1 LDPEQDCVICVNL
14 LGSCYGSTGPGSV
27 NPETGRVYG
36 PDFPLIS
43 LRDNVRAQSQ
53 LLQSLGI
60 ERLRLVL
67 GASIGGMQALEWAIL
82 YPEQVDRA
90 LILAVAPLNAY
101 GIGLNH
107 LQRQAIE
114 TDPLWQGGSYS
125 PENPPRRGLALA
137 RQIAMISYK
146 SPQLFSSRFGRKP
159 NRNGEDPWGL
169 DEQRGGLRAGRFDIG
184 GYLDHQGEVFIKR
197 FDANSYLAI
206 LRMME
211 TWDPALGFSSA
222 EEALQRVKAE
232 LTFVGIRSDNLFP
245 AAEVHQLAQTAIAA
259 GARAV

>member
-1 LDPEQDCVICVNL
+1 M
-14 LGSCYGSTGPGSV
+14 
-27 NPETGRVYG
+27 
-36 PDFPLIS
+36 PD
-43 LRDNVRAQSQ
+43 R
-53 LLQSLGI
+53 
-60 ERLRLVL
+60 
-67 GASIGGMQALEWAIL
+67 
-82 YPEQVDRA
+82 
-90 LILAVAPLNAY
+90 
-101 GIGLNH
+101 
-107 LQRQAIE
+107 
-114 TDPLWQGGSYS
+114 
-125 PENPPRRGLALA
+125 

-146 SPQLFSSRFGRKP
+146 SPKLFSSRFGRKA
-159 NRNGEDPWGL
+159 NRNGEAPWGL